1 MAEREFES
9 FKQFER
15 EVMEMIAKENP
26 KFEAKIMAQYEK
38 AHVIKREFTGHGFFT
53 DFDITDPA
61 YSLGDGYDNQL
72 GNLTAEFPGV
82 KYGACFVL
90 FIKNGFIEM
99 LEGAVN
105 GDDPWP
111 DRITEYKLVPSMN
124 VMIKNVID
132 KHDPMGLLAMGC
144 PDDEYIPEVKRLAP
158 QIKKDMTEQELST
171 LIYDVFVEMFSE
183 PIAKD
188 LCDKMAQEI
197 LSEN

>member
-38 AHVIKREFTGHGFFT
+38 ARVIKREFTGHGFFT

-61 YSLGDGYDNQL
+61 DSLGCGYKVQL
-72 GNLTAEFPGV
+72 GDLTAEFPGV
-82 KYGACFVL
+82 KFGAGFVL
-90 FIKNGFIEM
+90 FIENGFISM
-99 LEGAVN
+99 LEGCVYGN
-105 GDDPWP
+105 DPWP
-111 DRITEYKLVPSMN
+111 ERITEYKFVPSMN

-144 PDDEYIPEVKRLAP
+144 PDDEYKPEVDRLVER
-158 QIKKDMTEQELST
+158 IRDGMTEAELST
-171 LIYDVFVEMFSE
+171 VIYDLFLEMFSE
-183 PIAKD
+183 PISKD
-188 LCDKMAQEI
+188 LCDKMAHEI

>member
-1 MAEREFES
+1 MSERNIDGFE
-9 FKQFER
+9 QFER

-26 KFEAKIMAQYEK
+26 KYEAKIMAQYEK

-61 YSLGDGYDNQL
+61 DSLGCGYNNQL
-72 GNLTAEFPGV
+72 GDLTAEFPEV
-82 KYGACFVL
+82 KFGAGFVL

-99 LEGAVN
+99 LEGYVY
-105 GDDPWP
+105 GDEAWP
-111 DRITEYKLVPSMN
+111 DQITEYKLVPSMN

-132 KHDPMGLLAMGC
+132 KHDPIGLLSIGA

-171 LIYDVFVEMFSE
+171 LIHDVFVEMFE
-183 PIAKD
+183 MQIDKA

-197 LSEN
+197 VSNF

>member
-1 MAEREFES
+1 MSERNIAGFE
-9 FKQFER
+9 QFER

-61 YSLGDGYDNQL
+61 DSLGCGYNNQL
-72 GNLTAEFPGV
+72 GDLTAEFPGV
-82 KYGACFVL
+82 KFGAGFVL
-90 FIKNGFIEM
+90 FIENGFISM
-99 LEGAVN
+99 LEGCVYGN
-105 GDDPWP
+105 DPWP
-111 DRITEYKLVPSMN
+111 DQITEYKLVPSMN

-144 PDDEYIPEVKRLAP
+144 PDDEYKPEVDRLVER
-158 QIKKDMTEQELST
+158 IRDGMTEAELST
-171 LIYDVFVEMFSE
+171 VIYDLFLEMFSE

>member
-38 AHVIKREFTGHGFFT
+38 ARVIKREFTGHGFFT

-61 YSLGDGYDNQL
+61 DSLGDGYDNQL
-72 GNLTAEFPGV
+72 GNLTVEFPGV

-111 DRITEYKLVPSMN
+111 ESITQYKLVPPLFTL
-124 VMIKNVID
+124 IKNVID
-132 KHDPMGLLAMGC
+132 KHDPIGLLSAGC

-158 QIKKDMTEQELST
+158 QIKKDMTVQELST
-171 LIYDVFVEMFSE
+171 LIHDVFVEMFSE
-183 PIAKD
+183 PIDKA
-188 LCDKMAQEI
+188 LCDRMAQKI

>member
-1 MAEREFES
+1 MSERNIAGFE
-9 FKQFER
+9 QFER

-53 DFDITDPA
+53 NFEVTDPA
-61 YSLGDGYDNQL
+61 DSLGDGYDNQL
-72 GNLTAEFPGV
+72 GNLTVEFPGV

-111 DRITEYKLVPSMN
+111 ESITQYKLVPSLFTL
-124 VMIKNVID
+124 IKNVID

-144 PDDEYIPEVKRLAP
+144 PDDEYIPEVKRLSP
-158 QIKKDMTEQELST
+158 IINKGMTEQELST
-171 LIYDVFVEMFSE
+171 LIHDVFVEMFSE
-183 PIAKD
+183 PIDKA